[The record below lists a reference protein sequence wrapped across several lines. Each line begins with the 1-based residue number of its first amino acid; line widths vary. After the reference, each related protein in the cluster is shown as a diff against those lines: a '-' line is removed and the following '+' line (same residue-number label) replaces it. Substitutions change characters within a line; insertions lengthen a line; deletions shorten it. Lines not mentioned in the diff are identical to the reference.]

1 MAWELSIKPGAGTDG
16 FDNSGAIGWYRAGS
30 IRAQRCSMWKA
41 IVAAILVL
49 MARGAV
55 AANFSYDGKTYQYEA
70 MPFFENC
77 GDASLQKAQH
87 DGITLGISPSPPYSS
102 IDPNTQAASGID
114 VDINNAVLG
123 WLGITKVHYEVMPF
137 GQLISAML
145 AHRVDLIAANI
156 HYTPD
161 RVKVIAFT
169 SPGWWYGP
177 AIVVQRGNPQHL
189 TSFDGLKGKQVGAI
203 AGSAADEYLRK
214 VGADVTPFQTD
225 AEEFAAISTGRVPAI
240 VEDDVKVISYLQ
252 ANAGAAIEIVPNVS
266 VPDELIFGYGYGYA
280 RYATR
285 KEDCSL
291 RAAYSQGLAESRD
304 NGAVS
309 AILKHYGLS
318 NRNLFFFPV
327 Q

>member
-1 MAWELSIKPGAGTDG
+1 
-16 FDNSGAIGWYRAGS
+16 
-30 IRAQRCSMWKA
+30 MWKA
-41 IVAAILVL
+41 LIAGILLLAAGRVN
-49 MARGAV
+49 
-55 AANFSYDGKTYQYEA
+55 AAGYPYDGKTYQYEA
-70 MPFFENC
+70 APYFENC
-77 GDASLQKAQH
+77 GDASLAKAQH

-102 IDPNTQAASGID
+102 IDPGTQEASGID
-114 VDINNAVLG
+114 VDINKAVLA

-137 GQLISAML
+137 GQLIAAML

-161 RVKVIAFT
+161 RIKVIAFT
-169 SPGWWYGP
+169 SPAWWYGP
-177 AIVVQRGNPQHL
+177 AIVVQKGNPEKL
-189 TSFDGLKGKQVGAI
+189 TTYDMLKGKQVGAI

-214 VGADVTPFQTD
+214 LGANVTPFQTD

-240 VEDDVKVISYLQ
+240 VEDDVKVISYMQ
-252 ANAGAAIEIVPNVS
+252 ANSSAPIEIVPNVA
-266 VPDELIFGYGYGYA
+266 VPEELIFQYGYGYA

-304 NGAVS
+304 TGVVS
-309 AILKHYGLS
+309 AVLKHYGLS